1 MQNQLQ
7 SLTYTVISLINSN
20 SGFLSVLFARAFILN
35 ISKPSM
41 YFVQFLLEGYDKKT
55 SALPTFCFLY
65 LFFLSPMNCQ
75 GPLGKQATSGEQGLI
90 NL

>member
-7 SLTYTVISLINSN
+7 SLTYRVISLINSN
-20 SGFLSVLFARAFILN
+20 SGFLSVLFARAFILS

-55 SALPTFCFLY
+55 SALPTFCLFIFIFSISNELSGPSGQTGY
-65 LFFLSPMNCQ
+65 LR
-75 GPLGKQATSGEQGLI
+75 EQGLM